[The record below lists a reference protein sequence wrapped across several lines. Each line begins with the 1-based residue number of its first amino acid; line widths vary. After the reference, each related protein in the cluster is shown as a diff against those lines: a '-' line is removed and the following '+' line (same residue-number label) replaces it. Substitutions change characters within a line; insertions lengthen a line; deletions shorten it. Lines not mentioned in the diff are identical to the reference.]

1 MLLLSSSSRS
11 TRGARTTEDP
21 TQPLGISAT
30 KFIESEIASSAT
42 NDAPSLRELIDQHSA
57 AVQDAKSAKA
67 GRLALLKY
75 QPKCAGEASLKLAYL
90 TSYLIAT
97 KSSLT
102 AKEMRMLA
110 SPRARRPQ

>member
-30 KFIESEIASSAT
+30 KFIESETASSAT

-57 AVQDAKSAKA
+57 AVQDAKNAKA

-75 QPKCAGEASLKLAYL
+75 QPKCAGEANLKLAYL